1 MAIHRFLRNAC
12 FIVIL
17 FVLLPF
23 ARSYASTEPVSDIK
37 GHWAESDIQEWLDQ
51 GLITGYPD
59 HTFRPGAEVS
69 RGEFVALVN
78 RAFKYSD
85 TKAISFKDLKPAN
98 FAYIEVQKA
107 TAQGYISGFSDNT
120 FRPDKQIT
128 RQETAVIISRILGFD
143 SEEATGSVSAQ
154 DANLIPAWS
163 KPAVQYLLDQGI
175 MSKNADG
182 TFQPQR
188 NMTRAETVV
197 VIKKALA
204 LSTVVYDQTGTFG
217 ESAVSTVQHNVRIA
231 ASNVTLRNMHIR
243 GDLVIAK
250 EVADGNA
257 YLEQVQVDGVTR
269 IEGGGSNSIHIRN
282 SKLNTVSV
290 NRLNNAVR
298 VVAEGTSAV
307 QDVQILSSAV
317 IEEKDITG
325 DGFVNVTVLPNA
337 QVSSSERTVML
348 AGDFKKVSVGGSLKE
363 FKVLSGSIAN
373 LLIQENLVIPTLN
386 FSKNVV
392 IEKLEMKSKLTIS
405 GEGQV
410 KGIVLSEGVPDP
422 KLPKEQQP
430 AAPATG
436 GGGGGS
442 SNPGPGGGS
451 GGGSPDPGT
460 GGGNGSTPVPALA
473 VTGITAAN
481 GMLEVQFNRNLDNL
495 PDAAEF
501 AILEQVNHGEFHKVD
516 VTLVTLLDNKATV
529 QLTIPSIANSEAE
542 QLAVYSVSYKGGSPV
557 LSEAITV
564 PKANV
569 TVSGRL
575 FIQPYTETKP
585 LPAYNLHIYLRGAKD
600 TRGNYTAIVGK
611 GGEFSFDNV
620 VPGTYVILMPLSPY
634 TYYTDEF
641 TVEAGENLVLPD
653 LTVIQKLPEAEVDP
667 ITYTDL
673 AYIRGS
679 VQGLGVPFR
688 VKIELENGKPLN
700 TPAGKYDMFF
710 GIDLYYFNPDLQ
722 LKGND
727 KVFVTLYTDYGWS
740 SKRFEVKVVERPQT
754 KAPVVTSVVY
764 EDTNRI
770 KGTIEDPS
778 AEITITRED
787 GTMVG
792 KSSSYGNRFD
802 IFLWNTAPLPAG
814 EKLKVYAQA
823 QGKRKSG
830 PSSITVIVPTAVTA
844 QPVVTETVYENDWA
858 IYGTAEGESTIVV
871 KREDGTT
878 LGEQKISYQGYD
890 LKYSVPLNPRPV
902 VGETLYISAKGYE
915 KLISKPVPIVVVS
928 RPVTPTP
935 TVVGVVYSDDTE
947 FRAFVQY
954 KYDIDVTLKDMN
966 GAVIDRV
973 RTFNGTA
980 LFWNV
985 KLTGDTQYQ
994 ITAEAPLLKESKPFV
1009 FTVIAPTV
1017 ATSVPRVTSS
1027 VYAYNE
1033 TTFTGTAE
1041 PFAKVYLYFDDGT
1054 LLHESQANSQ
1064 GEFYMYMPSFP
1075 DRLVLP
1081 GDKLI
1086 IRADARGKLISD
1098 AVEVTAV
1105 ELTDK
1110 SSQPILNNNIVY
1122 GYTTQLSGSAAKST
1136 VIQVFYENGR
1146 PVYVGSYS
1154 DMNTGYWQSGIWSTY
1169 LHGGDRIYVIAT
1181 EKGKLP
1187 SDPLYIT
1194 IEPSTK
1200 ADTPV
1205 VTGIVNAG
1213 DATIQGTYSGA
1224 VKSNGVYTT
1233 IFFMNENNEVYG
1245 SEIVQSDG
1253 SFSFKTYFHPLV
1265 SGEIIRLF
1273 AKEGYKEASEL
1284 LTITVN

>member
-1 MAIHRFLRNAC
+1 MA
-12 FIVIL
+12 
-17 FVLLPF
+17 
-23 ARSYASTEPVSDIK
+23 DIK
-37 GHWAESDIQEWLDQ
+37 GHWAESDIQQWLDQ

-69 RGEFVALVN
+69 RGEFVTLVN

-143 SEEATGSVSAQ
+143 STGATASVSVQ

-163 KPAVQYLLDQGI
+163 KPAVGYLLDKGI
-175 MSKNADG
+175 MSKNSDE

-204 LSTVVYDQTGTFG
+204 SSTMVYDQAGTFG
-217 ESAVSTVQHNVRIA
+217 EAAVSTVQHNVRIT

-290 NRLNNAVR
+290 NRLNHAVR
-298 VVAEGTSAV
+298 IVAEGTSVV

-317 IEEKDITG
+317 IEEKDLTG
-325 DGFVNVTVLPNA
+325 DGFVNVTVLPDA
-337 QVSSSERTVML
+337 QTSSSERTVVL

-363 FKVLSGSIAN
+363 FNVRSGSVAN

-392 IEKLEMKSKLTIS
+392 IEKLEMKSKLKIS
-405 GEGQV
+405 GEGKV
-410 KGIVLSEGVPDP
+410 KGVVLSEGVPDP

-430 AAPATG
+430 AAPASG
-436 GGGGGS
+436 
-442 SNPGPGGGS
+442 GGGS

-481 GMLEVQFNRNLDNL
+481 GMVEVVFNRNLDSL
-495 PDAAEF
+495 PDAADF
-501 AILEQVNHGEFHKVD
+501 AILEQVNHGEFHKVE

-542 QLAVYSVSYKGGSPV
+542 QLAVYSLSYKGGSPV

-569 TVSGRL
+569 TVTGRL
-575 FIQPYTETKP
+575 FAQPYTEDKP

-600 TRGNYTAIVGK
+600 TRGTYTAIVGK

-641 TVEAGENLVLPD
+641 TVKSGENLVLPD
-653 LTVIQKLPEAEVDP
+653 LTVIQKLPEAKVDP
-667 ITYTDL
+667 ITYTDM

-679 VQGLGVPFR
+679 VQSLGVPFN
-688 VKIELENGKPLN
+688 VKIELENGKQLN
-700 TPAGKYDMFF
+700 TPVGKYDMFF
-710 GIDLYYFNPDLQ
+710 DVNLYYYNPDLQ
-722 LKGND
+722 LKEND

-740 SKRFEVKVVERPQT
+740 SQRFEVKVVERPQT

-764 EDTNRI
+764 EDTRRI

-787 GTMVG
+787 GTIVG
-792 KSSSYGNRFD
+792 KSSSYGNMFD
-802 IFLWNTAPLPAG
+802 LFLWNTAPLPAG

-823 QGKRKSG
+823 QGKRKSQ
-830 PSSITVIVPTAVTA
+830 PSSVTVIVPTAVTA

-871 KREDGTT
+871 KREDGTI
-878 LGEQKISYQGYD
+878 LGEQKISYQGHD
-890 LKYSVPLNPRPV
+890 LKYSVPLDPRPV
-902 VGETLYISAKGYE
+902 VGETLYITAKGYE
-915 KLISKPVPIVVVS
+915 KLISKPVRVVVVS

-954 KYDIDVTLKDMN
+954 KYDINMTLKDMN
-966 GAVIDRV
+966 GEVIDSV
-973 RTFNGTA
+973 PTFNGTA

-1027 VYAYNE
+1027 VYAYTE
-1033 TTFTGTAE
+1033 TTFNGIAE

-1075 DRLVLP
+1075 DRHVLP

-1136 VIQVFYENGR
+1136 VIEVFYENGR

-1224 VKSNGVYTT
+1224 VKSNGVFTT

-1265 SGEIIRLF
+1265 SGQIIRLF